1 MQHTCKQGEHTH
13 FPGYNACVSCDSPC
27 RRFVIEFDQHLAV
40 NALGNDARPLN
51 KETITAFL
59 DDFGLEA
66 EFALHSHIRGLSGG
80 CYLFLVVVSLLY
92 SFSTLS
98 CVGGLAADFVLH
110 SHIRA
115 LSDGPCSDD

>member
-1 MQHTCKQGEHTH
+1 MHL
-13 FPGYNACVSCDSPC
+13 PSC

-51 KETITAFL
+51 KESIAAFL

-80 CYLFLVVVSLLY
+80 QGG
-92 SFSTLS
+92 T
-98 CVGGLAADFVLH
+98 VGGWRPL
-110 SHIRA
+110 
-115 LSDGPCSDD
+115 

>member
-1 MQHTCKQGEHTH
+1 
-13 FPGYNACVSCDSPC
+13 
-27 RRFVIEFDQHLAV
+27 V

-80 CYLFLVVVSLLY
+80 CYLLLVVVSLLY
-92 SFSTLS
+92 SFSTLC
-98 CVGGLAADFVLH
+98 CVGGRFCAAQPH
-110 SHIRA
+110 PGTIRWA
-115 LSDGPCSDD
+115 LLW